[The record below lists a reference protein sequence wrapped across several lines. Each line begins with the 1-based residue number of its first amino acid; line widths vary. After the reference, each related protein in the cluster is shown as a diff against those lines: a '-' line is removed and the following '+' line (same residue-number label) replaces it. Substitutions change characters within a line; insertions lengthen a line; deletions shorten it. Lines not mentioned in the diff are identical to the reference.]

1 MINPDILEVEAEG
14 IFNSVPDHA
23 KDSESVMVYPDLLE
37 FLKQKEWKLMSGH
50 SLLVTTGHSPT
61 NRYTDYY
68 RSTLISDATYVNCKV
83 DTTKN
88 FVKLIFF
95 QPRETHIMIVK
106 VPNLEEKIK
115 NKLSAEDLEKAM
127 GGKWY
132 CTTSGFEIK
141 EISQMGENEPRNG
154 LLILPPGIQ
163 PDDQQVKNMQQKLK
177 KVFFQDDNFV

>member
-37 FLKQKEWKLMSGH
+37 FLKQKQWQLMSGH
-50 SLLVTTGHSPT
+50 SLTT
-61 NRYTDYY
+61 RYTDYILY
-68 RSTLISDATYVNCKV
+68 FRNTLISDATYVNCKV

-95 QPRETHIMIVK
+95 QPVETHVMIVK

-115 NKLSAEDLEKAM
+115 NKLSAEDLEKTM

-132 CTTSGFEIK
+132 CTTTFGFEIK
-141 EISQMGENEPRNG
+141 EFSQMGENERRSG
-154 LLILPPGIQ
+154 LLFLPRGIQ
-163 PDDQQVKNMQQKLK
+163 PDDPQIKNMQQCAKQLDQ
-177 KVFFQDDNFV
+177 VIFQANRS